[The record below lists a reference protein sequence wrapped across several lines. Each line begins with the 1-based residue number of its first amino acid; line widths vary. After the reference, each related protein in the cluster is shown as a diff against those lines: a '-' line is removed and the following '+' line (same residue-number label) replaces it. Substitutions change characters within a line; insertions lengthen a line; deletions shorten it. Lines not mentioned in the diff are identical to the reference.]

1 MASRAYKSTYA
12 AHATLSVAMLPPVHK
27 TLPVCTGY
35 NVTSDKA
42 SSILKFYAGDIVTT
56 YDAISNT
63 GQAVLA
69 VTSTTGFANGDTLM
83 QLTSAGVCSWIGTV
97 LSIQAGIS
105 LTLNANVPATT
116 VVGDRVFSMVNVG
129 QIPCGAAT
137 ISAYANALGIF
148 GGNASKPI
156 AATLDST
163 SSGKINIFAATYE
176 PWF

>member
-1 MASRAYKSTYA
+1 MASRICKSTYV
-12 AHATLSVAMLPPVHK
+12 AHATLSVAMLPPVHRAI
-27 TLPVCTGY
+27 PICTGY
-35 NVTSDKA
+35 NATSDLA
-42 SSILKFYAGDIVTT
+42 GSILKLYAGDVVTT

-69 VTSTTGFANGDTLM
+69 VTATTGFANGDTLM
-83 QLTSAGVCSWIGTV
+83 QVTSAGALSWIGTI
-97 LSIQAGIS
+97 LSIQAGVS

-137 ISAYANALGIF
+137 ISAYANALGIY
-148 GGNASKPI
+148 GGNVSKPL
-156 AATLDST
+156 AATLNST